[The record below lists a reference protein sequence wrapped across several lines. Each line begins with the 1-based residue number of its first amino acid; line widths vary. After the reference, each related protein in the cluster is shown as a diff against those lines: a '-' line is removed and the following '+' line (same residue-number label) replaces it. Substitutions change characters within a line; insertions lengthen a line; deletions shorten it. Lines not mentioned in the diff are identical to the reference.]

1 MTLRKRRRIAMI
13 ILLAGVV
20 LALLGTDT
28 GGVWLTI
35 PGMALLLGGLALDA
49 VWIRCP
55 QCGRWLGWNTGAHCP
70 ACGTEIC
77 WD

>member
-1 MTLRKRRRIAMI
+1 MM